1 MAVVR
6 ANSASGLPA
15 RHAAPIP
22 TGSPR
27 SAPGHSPRILV
38 VAKDPVTTERIAGVL
53 RDAGFEVMTT
63 GTATPVR
70 DVMLDGRSYDLIVM
84 DTDLPGA
91 QGFAVLETLRKWGV
105 ETPVLLVTPEHDV
118 AETIRGL
125 DLGADD
131 VAAKT
136 CGADELKARVNALLR
151 RFAAPPAHQLH
162 VGDLRFDPESRQVN
176 RGSCVVTLTG
186 REARLLE
193 YLMRNEGRVV
203 TKTMV
208 LDHVWGLGFEGESN
222 LVEVY
227 MSYLRRKI
235 DGDHKS
241 RLLHTIRNIGYM
253 LSAED

>member
-1 MAVVR
+1 
-6 ANSASGLPA
+6 
-15 RHAAPIP
+15 
-22 TGSPR
+22 
-27 SAPGHSPRILV
+27 
-38 VAKDPVTTERIAGVL
+38 
-53 RDAGFEVMTT
+53 
-63 GTATPVR
+63 
-70 DVMLDGRSYDLIVM
+70 M
-84 DTDLPGA
+84 DTELPGA

-162 VGDLRFDPESRQVN
+162 VGDLRFDPEGRQVT
-176 RGSCVVTLTG
+176 RGSRVVTLTG

>member
-6 ANSASGLPA
+6 ANNASGLPA

-27 SAPGHSPRILV
+27 SAAGHSARILV
-38 VAKDPVTTERIAGVL
+38 VAKDPVTTERIAGFL
-53 RDAGFEVMTT
+53 RAVAFEVVTT

-70 DVMLDGRSYDLIVM
+70 DVMLDGRSYDLSVM
-84 DTDLPGA
+84 DTELPGA

-105 ETPVLLVTPEHDV
+105 QTPVLLVTPEHDV

-136 CGADELKARVNALLR
+136 CGADELKARVGALLR

-162 VGDLRFDPESRQVN
+162 AGDLRFDPASRQVT

>member
-6 ANSASGLPA
+6 ANNASGLSA

-22 TGSPR
+22 TGCPR
-27 SAPGHSPRILV
+27 GVAGHSSRILV
-38 VAKDPVTTERIAGVL
+38 VAKDPVTTERLAGVL
-53 RDAGFEVMTT
+53 RDAAFEVVTT

-84 DTDLPGA
+84 DTELPGA

-105 ETPVLLVTPEHDV
+105 QTPVLLVTPEHDV

-136 CGADELKARVNALLR
+136 CGADELKARVGALLR
-151 RFAAPPAHQLH
+151 RFAGPPAHQLH
-162 VGDLRFDPESRQVN
+162 VGDLRFDPESRQVA
-176 RGSCVVTLTG
+176 RGARVVTLTG

-227 MSYLRRKI
+227 MSYLRRKV

-241 RLLHTIRNIGYM
+241 LLHTIRNIGYM

>member
-6 ANSASGLPA
+6 ANNASALPA
-15 RHAAPIP
+15 RHAAAIA
-22 TGSPR
+22 TAYPR
-27 SAPGHSPRILV
+27 HAAGHPPRILV

-53 RDAGFEVMTT
+53 RGAAFEVVT

-70 DVMLDGRSYDLIVM
+70 DVMLDGRSHDLIVM

-91 QGFAVLETLRKWGV
+91 QGFAVLETLRKWDV
-105 ETPVLLVTPEHDV
+105 QTPVLLVTPEHDV
-118 AETIRGL
+118 AGTIRGL

-136 CGADELKARVNALLR
+136 CGADELRARVGALLR
-151 RFAAPPAHQLH
+151 RVAAPPPHQLH
-162 VGDLRFDPESRQVN
+162 AGDLRFDPESRQVT
-176 RGSCVVTLTG
+176 RGSRAVTLTG

-235 DGDHKS
+235 DGGHKS